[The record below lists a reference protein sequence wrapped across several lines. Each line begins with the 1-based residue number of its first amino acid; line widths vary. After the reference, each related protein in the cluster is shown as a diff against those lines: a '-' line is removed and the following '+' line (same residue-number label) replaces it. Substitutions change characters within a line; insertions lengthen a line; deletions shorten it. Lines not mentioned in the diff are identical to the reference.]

1 MKKILLTVSL
11 SLFSCLLFAQGNKDE
26 QAIKNQLQAFL
37 TSWNNHNFDDMKA
50 YTTDDVEW
58 VNVVGMWWKGR
69 KEVQFAHQAYHNT
82 MFKHVALEQKLAT
95 VRFITPDVA
104 IAHVVWHYGEFT
116 TPDGSKQGN
125 TDDIATLVY
134 IKKNG
139 KWLLTAGEN
148 VPVNELAKPHNPVKQ
163 IPKD

>member
-1 MKKILLTVSL
+1 MKKLLLTISL
-11 SLFSCLLFAQGNKDE
+11 SLFSCSLFAQGKTDE

-37 TSWNNHNFDDMKA
+37 TSWNNHNFSDMKN
-50 YTTDDVEW
+50 YTTEDVEW
-58 VNVVGMWWKGR
+58 VNVVGMRWKGR

-82 MFKHVALEQKLAT
+82 MFKNVPLEQKQAT

-104 IAHVVWHYGEFT
+104 VAHVVWYYGEFT

-125 TDDIATLVY
+125 TDDIATMVY
-134 IKKNG
+134 VKKNG

-148 VPVNELAKPHNPVKQ
+148 VPVNELAKPHNPVNQ
-163 IPKD
+163 MPKN

>member
-1 MKKILLTVSL
+1 MKKILLTISL
-11 SLFSCLLFAQGNKDE
+11 SLFSCLLFAQGKTDE

-37 TSWNNHNFDDMKA
+37 TSWNKHNFKDMKN
-50 YTTDDVEW
+50 YTTEDVDW

-69 KEVQFAHQAYHNT
+69 KEMQFATQAYHNT
-82 MFKHVALEQKLAT
+82 MFKNVPLEQKQAT

-104 IAHVVWHYGEFT
+104 VAHVVWYYGEYT

-125 TDDIATLVY
+125 TDDLATLVY
-134 IKKNG
+134 VKKNG

-148 VPVNELAKPHNPVKQ
+148 VPVNELAKPHNPVNQ
-163 IPKD
+163 MPKN